1 MMVEGFIADGGKA
14 MPFDDAFRAR
24 LRDLLV
30 WRRDVRRFRRDPLP
44 AGSVE
49 RLIGLACLAP
59 SVGLSEPWRF
69 VIVDDPAAIAEAYV
83 TGRGWV
89 SILEPAAV
97 GTILEVPPDWK
108 FIAYLCLGFAQSEDD
123 SPDLARKGWEKRQP
137 FPVVL
142 RR

>member
-1 MMVEGFIADGGKA
+1 MRAEGFIADGGKA

-69 VIVDDPAAIAEAYV
+69 VIVDDPARRAAIRINFEPCHADA
-83 TGRGWV
+83 
-89 SILEPAAV
+89 PAARS
-97 GTILEVPPDWK
+97 GDRAAAYAPPNH
-108 FIAYLCLGFAQSEDD
+108 AGVDD
-123 SPDLARKGWEKRQP
+123 APPQPPVLPD
-137 FPVVL
+137 
-142 RR
+142 